1 MDILARC
8 LVSFGIQDSYTV
20 TRVNGDIM
28 IVLET
33 MYVDDI
39 ESKTATAAGMQHR
52 ADIIAAFALIF
63 GIKFSEKKLRR
74 SAMGEEEGDKEE
86 TMTIRGPS
94 WTAIEI
100 PIKRDGAT
108 NYLGC
113 MTDFNYSGKASKA
126 EMMKIARCNTAAIE
140 GCKASP
146 ETKLMVASKSVNLK
160 LGYKAALSTLS
171 LAEYRD
177 ID

>member
-1 MDILARC
+1 MIIPVQFRD
-8 LVSFGIQDSYTV
+8 
-20 TRVNGDIM
+20 TRFFFYGDIT

-39 ESKTATAAGMQHR
+39 DSMTATAAGIQHR

-63 GIKFSEKKLRR
+63 VIKFSEKKLRQ
-74 SAMGEEEGDKEE
+74 SAMGEGDEERDE
-86 TMTIRGPS
+86 TMTIRGPA

-100 PIKRDGAT
+100 PIRRDGST

-113 MTDFNYSGKASKA
+113 KTDFNYLGKTSKDEMLKIAKAS
-126 EMMKIARCNTAAIE
+126 TAAII

-146 ETKLMVASKSVNLK
+146 LSGLVVSSRSVNANWVTK
-160 LGYKAALSTLS
+160 QHCQHYH
-171 LAEYRD
+171 YRS
-177 ID
+177 IVT